1 MGKTLK
7 YVSEFSFPSDKGY
20 SGSAGKQMVKG
31 YARGGSCGPMKK
43 ADGGAVMGA
52 SAPQQQPYQQS
63 MGQQPQAQQPSVGA
77 FGFSGFGAAPQQQ
90 GGFPAAQ
97 EKPMSQQIPGV
108 APQYKKGGTVK
119 SSKGLAGTR
128 KPMKKADGGRVDDPR
143 RPMIDRTIPELIDAI
158 NRERAMEMADRM
170 AAERVMEL
178 VRPSRRISQGLRSP
192 RAEMARERAI
202 MGEDAG
208 YKKGGMAMRKQYP
221 TNNGKPMISG
231 PKAAPAPK
239 ADMLYSKKEVGAKN
253 LLRDGKA
260 PALPHAKGS
269 VNMKSGGPVK
279 KAMGGAMPTQ
289 TAMRQAAQQQKMTQ
303 PGMGLAA
310 QQQPMPPGVSAGA
323 ARPGQPQQPLSQQAL
338 QMLQGKSPPPG
349 QPQRQMPPL
358 RGPQGQMPPPGQQRT
373 QGPMQKTMGNV
384 QAPPEGS
391 EAYRSYQKVIP
402 PQYRQLIES
411 GKMTQQQ
418 MSKIMQSPMMQ
429 KRMQYESKYT
439 GPMGPQSPQMQQL
452 RKELGSAP
460 NTQGL
465 PPRPTGGLGQGLL
478 RPENTTPNLAQRPA
492 GNTGGFANAM
502 SSLFGNTSPVASPGK
517 PGSAMGAT
525 PNIGGVPGAVMK
537 KGGVVKKA
545 MGGAMPSGQ
554 MKQLPPS
561 RGGNQSAVPARP
573 APKVETAPNVRPMP
587 SPNPR
592 RVPQVEVNP
601 NARPMPSPNP
611 RQRGQI
617 DTRTTPPQMATYKKG
632 GQAKVG
638 KVMSEFKAGELHSG
652 SKSGPVV
659 KSRKQAIAIG
669 LSEARKAKK

>member
-239 ADMLYSKKEVGAKN
+239 ADMLYSKKEVNAKN

-279 KAMGGAMPTQ
+279 KAMGGA
-289 TAMRQAAQQQKMTQ
+289 
-303 PGMGLAA
+303 
-310 QQQPMPPGVSAGA
+310 MPPGVSAGA

-358 RGPQGQMPPPGQQRT
+358 RGPQGQMPEQQRT
-373 QGPMQKTMGNV
+373 QGQMPPSGLLQVQGPMRQPQTQGQMPPPGQPQTQGPMRQPQTQGQMPPPGQPQSQGPMRQPQTQGQMPPPGQPQTQGPMRQPQTQGQMPPPGQPQTQGPMRQPMGNV
-384 QAPPEGS
+384 QAPPKGS
-391 EAYRSYQKVIP
+391 EAYRMYERAVP
-402 PQYRQLIES
+402 LHYRQQIES
-411 GKMTQQQ
+411 GQMTQQQ

-439 GPMGPQSPQMQQL
+439 GPMGPQ
-452 RKELGSAP
+452 
-460 NTQGL
+460 
-465 PPRPTGGLGQGLL
+465 
-478 RPENTTPNLAQRPA
+478 RPEVQQPNPRSPTRP
-492 GNTGGFANAM
+492 G
-502 SSLFGNTSPVASPGK
+502 PQ
-517 PGSAMGAT
+517 
-525 PNIGGVPGAVMK
+525 
-537 KGGVVKKA
+537 VKV
-545 MGGAMPSGQ
+545 
-554 MKQLPPS
+554 
-561 RGGNQSAVPARP
+561 N
-573 APKVETAPNVRPMP
+573 PNVRPMP

-592 RVPQVEVNP
+592 SPTRPGPQVKTAP
-601 NARPMPSPNP
+601 
-611 RQRGQI
+611 I

-632 GQAKVG
+632 GQTKVG
-638 KVMSEFKAGELHSG
+638 KVMGEFKAGELHSG
-652 SKSGPVV
+652 SKSGPLV